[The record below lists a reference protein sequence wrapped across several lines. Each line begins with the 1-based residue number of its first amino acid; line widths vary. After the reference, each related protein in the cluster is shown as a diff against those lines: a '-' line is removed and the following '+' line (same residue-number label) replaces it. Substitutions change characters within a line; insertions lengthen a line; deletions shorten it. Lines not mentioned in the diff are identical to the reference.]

1 MISAFGPLHDRQAP
15 PPGRQRAA
23 RRHSRPLSGSQRA
36 FQTRGCTPGYPPKSE
51 KVPVNAVSQCRRP
64 RPVRR
69 TGACLT
75 AIERARERS
84 LGCCSEPTT
93 APGHRATG
101 RVRGSSSSRRSA
113 VAPAISAFGP
123 LQRPPSTA
131 ISGRQWAARRHSR
144 PLSGPLAPSKPAGV
158 LQGTP
163 RNPKRC
169 PSTPFLSAAVAAR
182 STAPASLP
190 RTTIRHRRSVGVVA
204 PSSFTTSLTQTPP
217 PAMQVPQPALETG
230 HPGKIPARRPR
241 PLRTPFER
249 FERTVRPGASLKNP
263 LEMKS
268 MPQPS
273 IHSKQVAVKGWVGVR
288 GRG

>member
-131 ISGRQWAARRHSR
+131 TWPSVGRSASQSASQR
-144 PLSGPLAPSKPAGV
+144 PLSAFQTRGC
-158 LQGTP
+158 TP
-163 RNPKRC
+163 GYPPKSEKMSVNAISQRRC
-169 PSTPFLSAAVAAR
+169 RRPVHRACIPTSNNNSTPALRRRRGTLQLHDLAYTDPTTGYAGS
-182 STAPASLP
+182 PASP
-190 RTTIRHRRSVGVVA
+190 
-204 PSSFTTSLTQTPP
+204 
-217 PAMQVPQPALETG
+217 
-230 HPGKIPARRPR
+230 
-241 PLRTPFER
+241 
-249 FERTVRPGASLKNP
+249 
-263 LEMKS
+263 
-268 MPQPS
+268 
-273 IHSKQVAVKGWVGVR
+273 
-288 GRG
+288 